1 MWGIVSGSQS
11 MFLLILLSYFWNRTI
26 FTVLLT
32 LSLFFPPLLAKSE
45 TSWESPKQIKKKKKA
60 RRETWIFFFPELD
73 MCLQTLSWRL
83 CCLCNN
89 LWTCTEFYINLNQ
102 FLKQNCEHNHRK
114 NGIKG
119 KLIYEIKRSAE
130 LEDTW
135 GKSFQ
140 SNKNDLNLRILSWFY
155 NSALFT
161 TDCSLSHLQLRNK
174 GFWLER
180 GLPTY
185 S

>member
-1 MWGIVSGSQS
+1 
-11 MFLLILLSYFWNRTI
+11 MFLSTLLLYFWNRTV
-26 FTVLLT
+26 FTILLT
-32 LSLFFPPLLAKSE
+32 SLSLSLSFFFFFLLAKSE

-60 RRETWIFFFPELD
+60 RRETWIFFLPELD

-130 LEDTW
+130 HAAVLEDA
-135 GKSFQ
+135 GKVT
-140 SNKNDLNLRILSWFY
+140 LMRAILGLSSWLY
-155 NSALFT
+155 SSGLFT
-161 TDCSLSHLQLRNK
+161 TAVPCLICS
-174 GFWLER
+174 
-180 GLPTY
+180 
-185 S
+185 

>member
-1 MWGIVSGSQS
+1 MDFKACFYWHC
-11 MFLLILLSYFWNRTI
+11 FYI
-26 FTVLLT
+26 FETEQCLPSSWRLFH
-32 LSLFFPPLLAKSE
+32 SPLFFFFLLAKSE

-60 RRETWIFFFPELD
+60 RRETWIFFLPELD

-102 FLKQNCEHNHRK
+102 FLKQNCEHDHRK

-130 LEDTW
+130 HAAALEDTW
-135 GKSFQ
+135 EGH
-140 SNKNDLNLRILSWFY
+140 SNKSDLKVIILVLQQCPVY
-155 NSALFT
+155 NRCA
-161 TDCSLSHLQLRNK
+161 LSHLQLRNK

-180 GLPTY
+180 RLPTN
-185 S
+185 